1 MEQKSLKVRLLRL
14 AGCLAVLWF
23 VMFVA
28 APALTSA
35 VPEIRTMA
43 NFVDFSGIET
53 GEFYYTDVEIVGHA
67 DSNARNTIEYMPHGG

>member
-1 MEQKSLKVRLLRL
+1 MEEKSLKVRLLHL

-23 VMFVA
+23 MMFVA

-43 NFVDFSGIET
+43 KFVDFSGIET

>member
-1 MEQKSLKVRLLRL
+1 MENKSLKVRLLSFA
-14 AGCLAVLWF
+14 AGVLAVWF

-28 APALTSA
+28 APALTNA

-43 NFVDFSGIET
+43 DFVDFSGIET

-67 DSNARNTIEYMPHGG
+67 DCNARNTIEYMPHGG